1 MTINDKVS
9 RLIRSEIRALK
20 AYAVPPAEGLIK
32 LDAMENPYT
41 WPPAMVD
48 AWLEA
53 LRGVALNRYPDA
65 AASAL
70 KQRLRARLA
79 VPEGMDI
86 LLGNGSDEV
95 IQIILLALA
104 QPGATVL
111 APAPTFVMYEVIAKA
126 VNMKYVGVPLNDAF
140 DLDMAAM
147 RAAIARHKPAAI
159 FLSYPNNPSG
169 NCFSSAAI
177 EAILSATAGLV
188 VIDEAY
194 HAFAGKSYMDRLA
207 SNANLL
213 VMRTLSKQG
222 LAGLRLGVLAGDPAW
237 LREFDKVRLPYNVGI
252 LTQASAAFALNEQAV
267 LDEQAARIRADR
279 DALARELNTLPGI
292 RVWPSQANF
301 ILFRVESGG
310 AARVFEA
317 LLAAGILIKNLAGA
331 AGPLAGCL
339 RVTVGTPAENAAF
352 LRALRGALARSVL

>member
-1 MTINDKVS
+1 MTSKPTIEK
-9 RLIRSEIRALK
+9 LIRAEIRALK
-20 AYAVPPAEGLIK
+20 AYVVPPADGLIK

-48 AWLEA
+48 AWLEV

-65 AASAL
+65 AAGAL
-70 KQRLRARLA
+70 NQRLHECLA

-86 LLGNGSDEV
+86 LLGNGSDEL

-104 QPGATVL
+104 QPGATAL
-111 APAPTFVMYEVIAKA
+111 APVPTFVMYELIAKA
-126 VNMKYVGVPLNDAF
+126 VNMKFVGVPLTDAF
-140 DLDMAAM
+140 DLDVAAM
-147 RAAIARHKPAAI
+147 RAAIAQHRPAVI
-159 FLSYPNNPSG
+159 FLSYPNNPTG

-177 EAILSATAGLV
+177 EAILSATDGLV

-194 HAFAGKSYMDRLA
+194 HAFAGKTYMDRLG
-207 SNANLL
+207 SFDNLL

-237 LREFDKVRLPYNVGI
+237 LREFDKVKLPYNVGI
-252 LTQASAAFALNEQAV
+252 LAQATAAFALNEQAV

-279 DALARELNTLPGI
+279 ETLMRELKTLPGI

-317 LLAAGILIKNLAGA
+317 LLVAGVLIKNLAATGGA
-331 AGPLAGCL
+331 LAGCL
-339 RVTVGTPAENAAF
+339 RVTVGTPSENAAF
-352 LRALRGALARSVL
+352 LQALRVAL